1 MKKYSIAL
9 LLIVSIAILSAFN
22 TAPAKDSIIVIINN
36 DNPITRLTT
45 SEAKLYYLRK
55 LKSRWPGINKNIRPV
70 DRKTKCA
77 ERNAFYESILKME
90 DKAVDSYFAKRQF
103 QNAERAPEK
112 MTSDSEVIDYVSAE
126 IGAIGYIKSSSLTAE
141 AKLKVKVVLTL

>member
-9 LLIVSIAILSAFN
+9 ILFVSTILFPAF
-22 TAPAKDSIIVIINN
+22 TPVQDSIVVIVNN
-36 DNPITRLTT
+36 ENPIATLTA
-45 SEAKLYYLRK
+45 SEAKLFYLRK

-77 ERNAFYESILKME
+77 ERSTFYESILKMD
-90 DKAVDSYFAKRQF
+90 DKSVESYFAERQF

-112 MTSDSEVIDYVSAE
+112 MNSDSEVVDYVASE
-126 IGAIGYIKSSSLTAE
+126 IGAIGYIKASSLTGDV
-141 AKLKVKVVLTL
+141 KSKVKVVLTL